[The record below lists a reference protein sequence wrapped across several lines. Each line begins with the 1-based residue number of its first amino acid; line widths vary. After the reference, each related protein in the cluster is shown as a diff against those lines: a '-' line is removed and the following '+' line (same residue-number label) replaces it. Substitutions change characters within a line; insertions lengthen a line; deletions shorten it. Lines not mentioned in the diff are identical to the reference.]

1 MAKLARNVMT
11 PDPVCSSPGATL
23 DQIAQLM
30 VENNCGEIP
39 IVDAANQPIGVVTD
53 RDIICRVVAKGMNP
67 AAHTAESCM
76 SSEVVTVRADA
87 SLDEVV
93 SVMESH
99 QIRRV
104 PVVDADGRC
113 AGIIAQADIAAVGP
127 PNATAELLW
136 ELSRD
141 TGRPSR

>member
-11 PDPVCSSPGATL
+11 SDPVCASPGATL

-39 IVDAANQPIGVVTD
+39 IVDTADQPIGVVTD
-53 RDIICRVVAKGMNP
+53 RDIVCRVVARGMNP
-67 AAHTAESCM
+67 GAHTAESCM
-76 SSEVVTVRADA
+76 STSVVTVRADS

-93 SVMESH
+93 SVMENH

-127 PNATAELLW
+127 PDATAELLW